1 MTHQNAL
8 VELTANEL
16 RHRIGTRE
24 VSPVELLEACI
35 ARIEAVNPHVNAITA
50 TCYDRAR
57 AEAKLAEQDYVNTQ
71 DAYRAA
77 AQSAQDIKVELDKM
91 QKALDAAK
99 AREAR
104 ARKAY
109 DAALDAV
116 EQAWGRPPASR

>member
-1 MTHQNAL
+1 MGRTAVPRLLPIVLL
-8 VELTANEL
+8 VGGLAAATAVAQAPPEQRSAAVQQAQIRASAAHRELT
-16 RHRIGTRE
+16 
-24 VSPVELLEACI
+24 EAQF
-35 ARIEAVNPHVNAITA
+35 
-50 TCYDRAR
+50 
-57 AEAKLAEQDYVNTQ
+57 EAKLAEQDYVNTQ

-91 QKALDAAK
+91 KKALDAAK